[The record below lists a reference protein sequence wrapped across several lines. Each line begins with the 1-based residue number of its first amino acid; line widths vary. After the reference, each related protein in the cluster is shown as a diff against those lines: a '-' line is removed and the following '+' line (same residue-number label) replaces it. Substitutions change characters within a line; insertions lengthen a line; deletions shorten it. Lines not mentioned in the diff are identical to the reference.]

1 MKTPRTNRFLA
12 ILRRFLTLPAFGI
25 SFFLNAHAADN
36 TWTGATNNDWDT
48 TTANWSAPTTW
59 SNGNSA
65 IIPSGSGAIQL
76 NDDITLTGLTINGPS
91 DSINITSGNTL
102 LLNYATA
109 APTVTGGWG
118 NKITGPGTIRLNSAQ
133 PVNGTA
139 NWGPNTSAATPFLPA
154 FTGTLIV
161 DNGRIDSSATG
172 LGGITG
178 ITLNNG
184 SQFLAWTG
192 TYSQPFTL
200 TGDGWGEAGQPGALR
215 AAGGQNATFNGQ
227 ITLAGNASLSAQDI
241 NSIVTLNNAVSGT
254 GNLTLH
260 TRGKFNFN
268 GSTSES
274 YVGNLNIITA
284 GSSSALSTI
293 TLNKT
298 SGAIAVPND
307 TRINF
312 GTPGGTGEVNLR
324 MAIGAN
330 GQFGSGVH
338 MNFLNPA
345 GQWSRFDLIGTN
357 QTLAGISTGNF
368 NTQGAGVVQ
377 NREIN
382 GLANYGTAT
391 LTLNGNTSDANY
403 PVGGYMFNG
412 HLRDADSGVNAL
424 NLLNLIKNG
433 TGTQTLVGNVVN
445 YSGSTVVNAGTL
457 TFAKTNGLNTSI
469 QNNATVEIHSA
480 AGDDWIL
487 NSGKTLSGAGTWN
500 KTGPGRAS
508 LRSTTVTTTGHFN
521 ILEGTIRNDFNFG
534 NWSAST
540 ASVAISSG
548 ATLDLFADAIQ
559 VSSLTG
565 SGIVQNGFGNNGGQ
579 SGAALFIEKFTVGI
593 SDASSTF
600 AGTIRN
606 NSGNNLP
613 NNGTTNG
620 GGGLELHK
628 VGTGTLTLTGTL
640 SYTGLTNINAGTLA
654 IASAS
659 NNTLAGPVNGS
670 GNLVKSGNG
679 TLTLGGT
686 NTLTGPT
693 TINGGALIVS
703 GTAPNTAV
711 TVNDTGTFGAS
722 TTGKTFASI
731 DMANGSALS
740 LPAVTA
746 QTTNATSLNLIS
758 TPDIT
763 VLPTFPGA
771 PAVGTYDLLTPA
783 SITGTVGTIT
793 TDFGIYDA
801 ARGVAGTTALSG
813 GKIVLTVSSTFSG
826 AANLVWDNA
835 DGLGTGIWKAKSPTD
850 DNFDNAG
857 ADDQFFDLDNVAF
870 NGAAPGTI
878 TLVDTVAPA
887 SITVNNSS
895 GDYTFAGSGS
905 IIGPATLVKSGTSAL
920 TIATSNS
927 FTGAVTLNGGTL
939 NANAVSALGSGT
951 VTLNAGAI
959 NANAASALGTGPANL
974 GSGTLTLGAPA
985 ALAPTQAIT
994 FPTGSDSII
1003 RLNGNPVT
1011 VAGINNQ
1018 FPFINTAHIE
1028 SGSATPGTDVLTV
1041 NNATDNLFT
1050 GVLRDGGVRS
1060 LGLTKSAAGT
1070 LTFTGSSSNT
1080 HTGPTTLS
1088 AGRIGLSKTG
1098 GAVAIT
1104 GDFIGDNLNSP
1115 DVFTTEN
1122 NQFSPT
1128 SAMHFI
1134 GADGD
1139 HVRFELLG
1147 TTQTLAG
1154 IDNST
1159 AAGRGVIQQREQVI
1173 PTSIT
1178 GTSTLNLEVPESESF
1193 FFNGYLRD
1201 TGGIMA
1207 LVKNG
1212 LGTQTLGGPNITHTG
1227 GTIINEGTLAFS
1239 SRNVARGALTINNGG
1254 TLDLTGENATDS
1266 ISSITIN
1273 AGGTMT
1279 DSFAAHNVQ
1288 LLNLNGGTISAT
1300 STPLF
1305 SYGNFVLGNTV
1316 TVGGTQTSVIACDV
1330 RVAGNQNRNFV
1341 VNPTGDPSGIDLDI
1355 TGRIGHLNN
1364 VAWSYMTKTGT
1375 GTLRL
1380 NNPAVPNDIG
1390 SLTVTEGKVV
1400 LNNQLPTLGNGGLVN
1415 NATVEAITAEE
1426 TNLALVSAMS
1436 GTTGN
1441 LIKSG
1446 LGTLTLSSTANT
1458 YSGSLQV
1465 SEGLLNIPTRGAS
1478 GALPYANVSVDGG
1491 AALRITSPTGVFRST
1506 GLTLSNTS
1514 NLLVSNFVAD
1524 PLQPPI
1530 DVTTTNPVLNG
1541 NINVEISGIST
1552 AGTSPFMFYPVSG
1565 SPAGDGVAAL
1575 SLNSNRSIDAEFV
1588 DNSANSSIDL
1598 QVNEVNPVT
1607 WVGNESAAWN
1617 TDPGTENWTLE
1628 STATAYQED
1637 DLVLFDD
1644 TASVF
1649 SVTLDETVNPYG
1661 ILFANNTEE
1670 YQISGTGAISGT
1682 AQLIKNGNANSIITG
1697 THTYTGGT
1705 VINEG
1710 SLQLGDGTSNG
1721 TISGAITVNSGL
1733 ILNNATPQTLSNTI
1747 TGAGTVTKTGTG
1759 VFTVGA
1765 GQNYPC
1771 STIVDGGTFR
1781 LFNAPSFG
1789 SPVTVNDTGIL
1800 NLDGTGT
1807 VFTPAGLLVTLNDG
1821 ATVNYSNTNATGS
1834 AWAVMNGGF
1843 TQSGNTTINITA
1855 SSPANNSGLFLDAG
1869 LHGTGTLTI
1878 NATTPGIGVNFR
1890 NNNATFAGNI
1900 VVNGISSTTAGAGS
1914 GIGVGGCTTALQNAN
1929 ITVNGTMELLN
1940 RGIGWA
1946 NAASGQFWMG
1956 ALNGTG
1962 TMIANF
1968 TSGGVTTVTLGH
1980 TNVDGSFS
1988 GQIHNGTGNIVNL
2001 IKLGDGT
2008 QTLAGPS
2015 TYTGYTNV
2023 NAGTL
2028 MTNNST
2034 GSATG
2039 TGTVTVAADATLA
2052 GTGTVTGTVSIA
2064 LGGFISPGATGTES
2078 LATGP
2083 VTLAGIYLCEIDDDQ
2098 SDRIDVTGAINA
2110 TGGTIAFSEISAPT
2124 AAEYVIATYTLAPVG
2139 DLPTFTNIPE
2149 GYEVNMDTPG
2159 QIKLVSTET
2168 GYDSWATLKGLDETN
2183 NATSFDADNDGYS
2196 NLIEFYLDGNPLASD
2211 NLVQADFSDEDYL
2224 ILTFNRRDDAETD
2237 IATQSA
2243 QFGSDL
2249 NGWTTVALTADTST
2263 DVPTGV
2269 IIEVIEN
2276 DADPDAITVKI
2287 PRTHEVDGTLFG
2299 RIHITR

>member
-48 TTANWSAPTTW
+48 TTANWSSPTTW
-59 SNGNSA
+59 INGNNA
-65 IIPSGSGAIQL
+65 IIPTGSGSIQL
-76 NDDITLTGLTINGPS
+76 VENITLSGLTINGPS

-102 LLNYATA
+102 LLDYATA
-109 APTVTGGWG
+109 ISALSAGWG
-118 NKITGPGTIRLNSAQ
+118 NKISGPGTLRIDSAQ

-154 FTGTLIV
+154 FTGTLIL

-172 LGGITG
+172 LGGISA

-215 AAGGQNATFNGQ
+215 IAGGNNGTFNGQ
-227 ITLAGNASLSAQDI
+227 ITLAGNASLNAQDN
-241 NSIVTLNNAVSGT
+241 NSIFTINNSISGT

-274 YVGNLNIITA
+274 FVGNLNINTTGGNA
-284 GSSSALSTI
+284 GISTI

-298 SGAIAVPND
+298 SGAIAVPNN
-307 TRINF
+307 TLINF
-312 GTPGGTGEVNLR
+312 GTTGGNGQVNLR
-324 MAIGAN
+324 MASGAN
-330 GQFGSGVH
+330 AQFGSGVH
-338 MNFLNPA
+338 LNFLNPS

-382 GLANYGTAT
+382 GTANYGTAT
-391 LTLNGNTSDANY
+391 LTLNGNTSDTNY
-403 PVGGYMFNG
+403 PVGGYIFNG
-412 HLRDADSGVNAL
+412 HFRDADSGVNSL

-433 TGTQTLVGNVVN
+433 TGTQSLIGNVIN

-469 QNNATVEIHSA
+469 TNNATVEIHSA
-480 AGDDWIL
+480 GGDDWIL
-487 NSGKTLSGAGTWN
+487 NNAKTLSGAGTWN

-508 LRSTTVTTTGHFN
+508 FNSTTLTTTGHFN
-521 ILEGTIRNDFNFG
+521 ILEGTLRNNNNAG
-534 NWSAST
+534 NWSGSS
-540 ASVAISSG
+540 ASVAISAG
-548 ATLDLFADAIQ
+548 APLDLFADAIQ
-559 VSSLTG
+559 VSSLSG
-565 SGIVQNGFGNNGGQ
+565 SGIVQNGFGNGSGQ
-579 SGAALFIEKFTVGI
+579 SGASAFFEKFTVGI

-620 GGGLELHK
+620 GGALELHK
-628 VGTGTLTLTGTL
+628 VGTGSLTLTGTL

-654 IASAS
+654 IASNS
-659 NNTLAGPVNGS
+659 NNTLSGAIGGS
-670 GNLVKSGNG
+670 GNLVKSGTG
-679 TLTLGGT
+679 TLTLAGT
-686 NTLTGPT
+686 NTLSGPT
-693 TINGGALIVS
+693 TINGGSLIVS
-703 GTAPNTAV
+703 GSAPNTAV
-711 TVNDTGTFGAS
+711 TVNNTGTFGTNA
-722 TTGKTFASI
+722 TGKTFSSI
-731 DMANGSALS
+731 DMANGASLS
-740 LPAVTA
+740 LPAVSA
-746 QTTNATSLNLIS
+746 QTTNTTSLNLIS

-771 PAVGTYDLLTPA
+771 PAVGTYDLLTPS

-793 TDFGIYDA
+793 TDFGVYDA
-801 ARGVAGTTALSG
+801 ARGVAGSTSLTG
-813 GKIVLTVSSTFSG
+813 GKIVLTVSSTFTG

-835 DGLGTGIWKAKSPTD
+835 DGLGTGIWKAKSPAD

-857 ADDQFFDLDNVAF
+857 SDDQFFDLDNVAF

-878 TLVDTVAPA
+878 TIVDTVAPA
-887 SITVNNSS
+887 SLTVNNSS

-905 IIGPATLVKSGTSAL
+905 IIGSTSLVKSGTSAL
-920 TIATSNS
+920 NISTSNS
-927 FTGAVTLNGGTL
+927 FTGAFTLNGG
-939 NANAVSALGSGT
+939 AV
-951 VTLNAGAI
+951 
-959 NANAASALGTGPANL
+959 NANAASALGTGLINL
-974 GSGTLTLGAPA
+974 GSGTLTLGTAGV
-985 ALAPTQAIT
+985 LSPTQAIT
-994 FPTGSDSII
+994 FPTGSDSIL
-1003 RLNGNPVT
+1003 RLNGNSAT

-1028 SGSATPGTDVLTV
+1028 SGSATPGIDTLTV

-1080 HTGPTTLS
+1080 HSGPTTLIG
-1088 AGRIGLSKTG
+1088 GRIGLSKTG
-1098 GAVAIT
+1098 GAVSIT

-1128 SAMHFI
+1128 SVMHFI
-1134 GADGD
+1134 GAGGD

-1147 TTQTLAG
+1147 TSQTLAG

-1239 SRNVARGALTINNGG
+1239 SPNVARGALTINNGG
-1254 TLDLTGENATDS
+1254 TLDLTGANATDS
-1266 ISSITIN
+1266 ITSITIN
-1273 AGGTMT
+1273 AGGIMT
-1279 DSFAAHNVQ
+1279 DSSAAHNVQ

-1300 STPLF
+1300 SNPLP

-1380 NNPAVPNDIG
+1380 NNPAVTNDIG
-1390 SLTVTEGKVV
+1390 SLTVTEGKVI
-1400 LNNQLPTLGNGGLVN
+1400 LNNQMPILGNGGLIN
-1415 NATVEAITAEE
+1415 NATVEAIAPSDT
-1426 TNLALVSAMS
+1426 TLTYSSAIS
-1436 GTTGN
+1436 GTLGN

-1446 LGTLTLSSTANT
+1446 PGTLNLASTSNT
-1458 YSGSLQV
+1458 YSGGLEV
-1465 SEGLLNIPTRGAS
+1465 SQGLLNIPTRG
-1478 GALPYANVSVDGG
+1478 GATATPYANVSVAGG
-1491 AALRITSPTGVFRST
+1491 AALHITSTTGVFRST

-1575 SLNSNRSIDAEFV
+1575 SLNTNRSIDAEFV
-1588 DNSANSSIDL
+1588 DNTANSSIDL

-1628 STATAYQED
+1628 ATPTAYQEND
-1637 DLVLFDD
+1637 FVLFDD

-1649 SVTLDETVNPYG
+1649 SVTLDETVNPYA
-1661 ILFANNTEE
+1661 ILFANNTQE
-1670 YQISGTGAISGT
+1670 YQISGTGTINGS

-1705 VINEG
+1705 VINAG
-1710 SLQLGDGTSNG
+1710 SLQLGNGTSNG
-1721 TISGAITVNSGL
+1721 TITGAITVNSGL
-1733 ILNNATPQTLSNTI
+1733 IINNATPQTLSNTI

-1771 STIVDGGTFR
+1771 STIVNGGTFR

-1789 SPVTVNDTGIL
+1789 SPVTVNESGIL

-1807 VFTPAGLLVTLNDG
+1807 VFNSAGLIVTLNDG
-1821 ATVNYSNTNATGS
+1821 ATVNYSNTNPSGS

-1855 SSPANNSGLFLDAG
+1855 TSPANNSGLYLDAG
-1869 LHGTGTLTI
+1869 LHGSGTLTI

-1900 VVNGISSTTAGAGS
+1900 IVNGISSTTAGTGS
-1914 GIGVGGCTTALQNAN
+1914 GIGVGGCTTALQNTN

-1968 TSGGVTTVTLGH
+1968 TSGGITTVTLGH

-1988 GQIHNGTGNIVNL
+1988 GEIHNGTGNIVNL

-2008 QTLAGPS
+2008 QTLAGPNS
-2015 TYTGYTNV
+2015 YTGYTNV

-2028 MTNNST
+2028 MANNST

-2052 GTGTVTGTVSIA
+2052 GTGSVSGSVNIA
-2064 LGGFISPGATGTES
+2064 LGGFISPGSTGTES

-2083 VTLAGIYLCEIDDDQ
+2083 VTLAGIYLCEINDDQ
-2098 SDRIDVTGAINA
+2098 ADRIDVTGAVNA
-2110 TGGTIAFSEISAPT
+2110 TGGTIAFSEISTPT
-2124 AAEYVIATYTLAPVG
+2124 AAEYIIATYTSAPVG
-2139 DLPTFTNIPE
+2139 DPPTFTNIPD
-2149 GYEVNMDTPG
+2149 GYEVDLETPG
-2159 QIKLVSTET
+2159 QIKLVATAT

-2183 NATSFDADNDGYS
+2183 NASSFDADNDGYS
-2196 NLIEFYLDGNPLASD
+2196 NLIEFYLNGDPLASD

-2263 DVPTGV
+2263 DIPTGV
-2269 IIEVIEN
+2269 IIEVSEN
-2276 DADPDAITVKI
+2276 AADPDAITVKI